1 MSPRR
6 RGPNPEG
13 LPQRVYLHGQ
23 SYRFVPIDSA
33 TGRNAKPINL
43 GRDKAAALRQWADLV
58 GEPSAPGQT
67 DPHTVAGLWERYARD
82 ELPRK
87 AKATQRSNLQESKS
101 LLAVFGRVRVEAIS
115 QPDAIRYLDLRGK
128 ASPTQANR
136 ELALLRHMLTKA
148 THWGL
153 IPRNPLLGLQYR
165 NIEHARD
172 RYVTDDELAAA
183 MALATPMLRALM
195 WLGYLTA
202 LRRGDL
208 LRLTRANVTPEGLL
222 TIEQKTGKRAL
233 VEWTDELH
241 QVVSAALAAS
251 PDARLFPVTA
261 AAIDTSWTRL
271 QVRIAAAGGER
282 FLMRDLRAKH
292 ATDFEAAGGDA
303 TAQLGHSGRAV
314 TARHYLR
321 APRRVQA
328 LR

>member
-1 MSPRR
+1 MSPRPR
-6 RGPNPEG
+6 ERDKD
-13 LPQRVYLHGQ
+13 LPPRVYLHGR
-23 SYRFVPIDSA
+23 SYRFVPVDPL
-33 TGRNAKPINL
+33 TGRNGKPVNL
-43 GRDKAAALRQWADLV
+43 GRDKAQALRKWADFM
-58 GEPSAPGQT
+58 GEVAAPGAT
-67 DPHTVAGLWERYARD
+67 DPHTIAGLWERYARD

-101 LLAVFGRVRVEAIS
+101 LLAVFGQVRVEAIG
-115 QPDAIRYLDLRGK
+115 QPHAIQYLDLRGK
-128 ASPTQANR
+128 TSPTQANR
-136 ELALLRHMLTKA
+136 EIALLRHMLTKA

-165 NIEHARD
+165 NAEPPRN
-172 RYVTDDELAAA
+172 RYVTDEELAAA

-208 LRLTRANVTPEGLL
+208 LRLTRANVTDAGLL
-222 TIEQKTGKRAL
+222 VGEQKTRKRAL
-233 VEWTDELH
+233 VEWTDELRH
-241 QVVSAALAAS
+241 VVDAALAAS

-261 AAIDTSWTRL
+261 WAIDSAWTRL
-271 QVRIAAAGGER
+271 QVRIEAAGGER

-292 ATDFEAAGGDA
+292 ATDFEATGGDA
-303 TAQLGHSGRAV
+303 TAQLGHSDRAV

-328 LR
+328 IR